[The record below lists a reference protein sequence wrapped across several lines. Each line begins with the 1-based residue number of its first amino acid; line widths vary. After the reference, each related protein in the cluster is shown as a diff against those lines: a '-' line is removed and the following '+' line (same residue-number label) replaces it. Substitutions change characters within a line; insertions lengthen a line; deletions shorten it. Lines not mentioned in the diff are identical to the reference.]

1 MIKSANQL
9 YKESKS
15 TLPFKEWLRI
25 EQEKGN
31 LQNCEKMYNA
41 SGNNDEIN
49 YMAKNTK
56 ASRIRMTNVV
66 GLLSLGMIAY
76 GIYQETKN

>member
-15 TLPFKEWLRI
+15 ELPFKEWLRI
-25 EQEKGN
+25 EQDKGN
-31 LQNCEKMYNA
+31 LLNYEKMYNA
-41 SGNNDEIN
+41 SGNNDET
-49 YMAKNTK
+49 KFLSNTK
-56 ASRIRMTNVV
+56 ASTRNMANVV
-66 GLLSLGMIAY
+66 GLLSLGVLAY